1 MTALLHFSGWDIAL
15 ISVVAVHATTL
26 AYLHHPRWKAFLLTL
41 PVPFSLATLAVGA
54 RVDTTNVLALVLL
67 LGYTLLVYQLHAR
80 WRVPVVVAIVLG
92 AAGFCLAASFLAP
105 RLPRDDV
112 AFWTAAGLVFGL
124 GLLLVRAMPH
134 RPEPGHRGP
143 LPLYLKLPL
152 IALVVTGL
160 VLLKRELQGFM
171 TMFPMVGV
179 IASYEGR
186 HCLWTLSR
194 QIPVV
199 MLTSLP
205 LMATVRLLTPHWGLG
220 GALAGGWVVFLAVL
234 VPLTRWQWRRTAA
247 AAIDL

>member
-1 MTALLHFSGWDIAL
+1 MDNLLHFSAWDLAL
-15 ISVVAVHATTL
+15 ISVVAVHATAL

-54 RVDTTNVLALVLL
+54 RVDTTNVVALMLL

-112 AFWTAAGLVFGL
+112 AFWTAAGLVFVL
-124 GLLLVRAMPH
+124 GLVLFRAMPH

-152 IALVVTGL
+152 IAMVVTGL

-234 VPLTRWQWRRTAA
+234 VPLTRWQWRRAA
-247 AAIDL
+247 ATVTDL